1 MIDVNSLSERLSI
14 YGYSVSSSDTSV
26 LEYCLNE
33 AIQTVKNNINNTLIP
48 VELEYDVI
56 NLACANFFFN
66 KKTFSPSSLSGFD
79 LNKAVK
85 ELRIGD
91 TTTVFADSSL
101 SDEQKL
107 DLFIDYLK
115 KGINNSYASFRRLK
129 W

>member
-1 MIDVNSLSERLSI
+1 MIDVNSLSVRLSL
-14 YGYSVSSSDTSV
+14 YGYTVNSSDTSV
-26 LEYCLNE
+26 LQYCLNE
-33 AIQTVKNNINNTLIP
+33 AIQTVKNNINNTEIP

>member
-1 MIDVNSLSERLSI
+1 MIDVNSLSVRLSI
-14 YGYSVSSSDTSV
+14 YGYDVSPSDSNV

-33 AIQTVKNNINNTLIP
+33 AIQTVKNNINNTLISN
-48 VELEYDVI
+48 ELEYDVI

-66 KKTFSPSSLSGFD
+66 KKTFSPSSLTGFD

-91 TTTVFADSSL
+91 TTTVFSDSSL

-107 DLFIDYLK
+107 DLFIDCLK
-115 KGINNSYASFRRLK
+115 SGINNSYASFRRLK